1 MPRPE
6 VQVLIKDKLSYNL
19 NMRHLKV
26 IILLLLFL
34 STSHSLEPYVD
45 DDLMQKITTKYKVYA
60 KRRFIFL
67 QKTLDSV
74 NAKDDRAKLEAVN
87 NYFNNVRYSSD
98 MKVYKKR
105 DYWATPW
112 EFLGKD
118 RGDCEDYVISKYF
131 ALIYLGVE
139 SKKLFFTYVKSTK
152 FKETHMVLTY
162 FETPRSEP
170 LVLDN
175 NNLKIFPASKRKDLI
190 PIYNFNGE
198 SLYKATKSGTGK
210 KITNK
215 KSHKKW
221 DELKLNMKNKKI

>member
-1 MPRPE
+1 MT
-6 VQVLIKDKLSYNL
+6 Y
-19 NMRHLKV
+19 LKV
-26 IILLLLFL
+26 ITLLLLLL
-34 STSHSLEPYVD
+34 SGSYASEPYVD
-45 DDLMQKITTKYKVYA
+45 DDLMQKITKKYKIYA
-60 KRRFIFL
+60 KRRFAYL
-67 QKTLDSV
+67 QKSLDSV
-74 NAKDDRAKLEAVN
+74 KTQDDRAKLEAVN
-87 NYFNNVRYSSD
+87 NYFNKVRYSSD
-98 MKVYKKR
+98 MKVYKRR

-131 ALIYLGVE
+131 ALIYLGID

-162 FETPRSEP
+162 FKTPRSEP

-198 SLYKATKSGTGK
+198 SLYKASKSGTGK
-210 KITNK
+210 KLKNK

-221 DELKLNMKNKKI
+221 DELKLNMKNRKI

>member
-1 MPRPE
+1 MT
-6 VQVLIKDKLSYNL
+6 Y
-19 NMRHLKV
+19 LKV
-26 IILLLLFL
+26 ITLLLLLL
-34 STSHSLEPYVD
+34 SGSHASEPYVD
-45 DDLMQKITTKYKVYA
+45 DELMQKITKKYKIYA
-60 KRRFIFL
+60 KRRFVYL
-67 QKTLDSV
+67 QKSLDSV
-74 NAKDDRAKLEAVN
+74 KTQDDRAKLEAVN

-98 MKVYKKR
+98 MKVYKRR

-118 RGDCEDYVISKYF
+118 KGDCEDYVISKYF
-131 ALIYLGVE
+131 ALIYLDID

-198 SLYKATKSGTGK
+198 SLYKASKSGTGK
-210 KITNK
+210 KLKNK

-221 DELKLNMKNKKI
+221 DELKLNMKNRKI